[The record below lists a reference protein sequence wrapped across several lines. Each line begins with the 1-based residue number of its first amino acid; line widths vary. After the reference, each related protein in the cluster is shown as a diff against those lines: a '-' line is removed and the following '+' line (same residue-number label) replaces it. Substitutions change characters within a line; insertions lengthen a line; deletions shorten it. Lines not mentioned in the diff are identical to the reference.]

1 MNPDIDTSNIEDL
14 LRGVHSRM
22 RDRAR
27 QATGSSTTEEPRPF
41 RSYKNPNPFKPAEEG
56 TTLLTLTQGRTGVW
70 QLA

>member
-1 MNPDIDTSNIEDL
+1 
-14 LRGVHSRM
+14 M

-27 QATGSSTTEEPRPF
+27 QATGSSSTEEPRPF

-70 QLA
+70 QLT